1 LGLDVTK
8 IEAIDQH
15 EGYLPSIKSNELS
28 HGSFYLQWKMYAF
41 TEFKLSDIN
50 VGFLSVV
57 VFAPNESKPLF
68 QQTLKL
74 PSPVNSA
81 LFLPLDEVKNSQ
93 ISWQKQAVLYFA
105 TENQVCDQI
114 KL

>member
-1 LGLDVTK
+1 
-8 IEAIDQH
+8 
-15 EGYLPSIKSNELS
+15 
-28 HGSFYLQWKMYAF
+28 MYAF